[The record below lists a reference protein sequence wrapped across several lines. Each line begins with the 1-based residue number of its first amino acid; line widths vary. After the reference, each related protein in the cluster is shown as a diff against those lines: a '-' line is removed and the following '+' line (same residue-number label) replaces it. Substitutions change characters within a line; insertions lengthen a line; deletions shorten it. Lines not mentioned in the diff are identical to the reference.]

1 MAQAL
6 IVLGAFICLV
16 ALFALA
22 FPDVL
27 RNAAK
32 RVEITTS
39 LRIFVFLIRVAF
51 GAIMIAAADA
61 TPFPLALRIIG
72 VVLILSGV
80 SVLVLGNR
88 RIERLKDWFMDR
100 NASVIRI
107 GGFAALLFGAFI
119 IYAVMA

>member
-6 IVLGAFICLV
+6 LVLGAFICLV
-16 ALFALA
+16 ALSAIA
-22 FPDVL
+22 FPDAL

-32 RVEITTS
+32 RVKITAS

-51 GAIMIAAADA
+51 GVIMFAAADA

-80 SVLVLGNR
+80 GVLVLGNR
-88 RIERLKDWFMDR
+88 RIEALKDWFMDR
-100 NASVIRI
+100 NAGVIRI
-107 GGFAALLFGAFI
+107 GGVAALLFGAFI